1 MGKKRIALYGG
12 TFDPIHLGHLEVA
25 RRVSRLFEI
34 DELLFVLAQ
43 MAPHKLLR
51 DVTPALHRYAMLALA
66 TQDEPRLLISTFEL
80 DAPGR
85 CYTVDTLAHFQSE
98 LHESAD
104 LFFIMGADSWSE
116 VTTWRECDRL
126 LGLANHIV
134 VSRPGYE
141 LAVGHI
147 SPELTARI
155 ADLRGADEDRAAEI
169 IRSREGERIF
179 ITDAVMTD
187 VSATDI
193 RRSVR
198 ENSSALSGMVPPV
211 VADYI
216 RKYGLYRDANGRQ
229 FNN

>member
-25 RRVSRLFEI
+25 KKVSRLFEI
-34 DELLFVLAQ
+34 EELLFVLAQ
-43 MAPHKLLR
+43 TAPHKLLR
-51 DVTPALHRYAMLALA
+51 DVTPALQRYAMLALA
-66 TQDEPRLLISTFEL
+66 TQNEPRLLISTFEL

-85 CYTVDTLAHFQSE
+85 SYTVDTLAHFKSE
-98 LHESAD
+98 LPQSD
-104 LFFIMGADSWSE
+104 LFFIMGADSWAE

-126 LGLANHIV
+126 LSLANHIV

-141 LAVGHI
+141 LATGHI
-147 SPELTARI
+147 KPGLTTRI
-155 ADLRGADEDRAAEI
+155 ADLRGLGKERAAET
-169 IRSREGERIF
+169 IRGSEGERIF

-193 RRSVR
+193 RRAAR
-198 ENSSALSGMVPPV
+198 ENSGELSSMVPAG

-216 RKYGLYRDANGRQ
+216 RKYGLYRDPNGR
-229 FNN
+229 